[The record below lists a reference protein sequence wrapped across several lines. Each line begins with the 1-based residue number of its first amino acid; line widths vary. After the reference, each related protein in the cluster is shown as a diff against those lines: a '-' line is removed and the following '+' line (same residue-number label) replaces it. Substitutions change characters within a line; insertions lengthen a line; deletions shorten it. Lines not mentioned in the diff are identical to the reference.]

1 VRVRQTRWHAPRER
15 PQRHVLHG
23 HRGSR
28 GGAHGEGKYF
38 PFTTFRADWLPIQ
51 DWHLFY
57 FNQVPFLVESKFRE
71 QGGLFAAKDDW
82 NPNACVDGNLVTG
95 QNPQSSKVCVDAF
108 IALLA

>member
-1 VRVRQTRWHAPRER
+1 M
-15 PQRHVLHG
+15 
-23 HRGSR
+23 
-28 GGAHGEGKYF
+28 
-38 PFTTFRADWLPIQ
+38 
-51 DWHLFY
+51 
-57 FNQVPFLVESKFRE
+57 ESKFRE